1 MSGPSHLCLG
11 CRGKFGPPGASGR
24 CCACSLLGRFTDL
37 LYSDRFPSALVDSAE
52 DICRGAYHQ
61 ALEACDGH
69 LARLE
74 HLAATREA
82 PPEKREKG
90 DKTDPSPRNRV
101 KDEILEHSSTAAKT
115 KPTKPEDRSSH
126 FAEPVEP
133 EASSPRPP
141 PRESPSPESK
151 KKRKRHHSKRKDK
164 RREEEE
170 RSHHPGLS
178 EERERPAEGRRIE
191 RKRRRS
197 PTPEEFEEVP
207 LEEED
212 SEESSGRARSSGR
225 GLAPGTRDRRSP
237 PGRSKG
243 SGRRPA
249 EPARIGSLGIGEAI
263 YLRGHRVESIG
274 ARTKEKQSVKGSNST
289 ADTERVLVTGV
300 GLDAA

>member
-178 EERERPAEGRRIE
+178 EERKRPAEGRRIE

-212 SEESSGRARSSGR
+212 SEESSARARSSGR
-225 GLAPGTRDRRSP
+225 GLAPARDRRSP
-237 PGRSKG
+237 PRKWEEAGRACQSPTWSCAG
-243 SGRRPA
+243 W
-249 EPARIGSLGIGEAI
+249 
-263 YLRGHRVESIG
+263 RG
-274 ARTKEKQSVKGSNST
+274 
-289 ADTERVLVTGV
+289 
-300 GLDAA
+300 

>member
-52 DICRGAYHQ
+52 DTCRGAYHQ

-115 KPTKPEDRSSH
+115 KPAKPEDRSSH

-207 LEEED
+207 LRKRIAR
-212 SEESSGRARSSGR
+212 RARL
-225 GLAPGTRDRRSP
+225 GLGPVGEDSP
-237 PGRSKG
+237 PGPETEGPLQG

-249 EPARIGSLGIGEAI
+249 EPASPPPGPVRGGGDRQPRDW
-263 YLRGHRVESIG
+263 RGHIPSGPPRGKHWGKNKGKG
-274 ARTKEKQSVKGSNST
+274 ATVPQIRKGYW
-289 ADTERVLVTGV
+289 
-300 GLDAA
+300 